1 MRGILIRRERA
12 KQQEGGKAGR
22 IFGFERKRATPT
34 KEKAA
39 VSD

>member
-1 MRGILIRRERA
+1 MGGILIRRERA

-22 IFGFERKRATPT
+22 ILGFERKQAAAT

-39 VSD
+39 ESD